1 MQTDYSKESEIV
13 LHKDY
18 FCGYFECLVQHLFG
32 RIDHHHL
39 RLLLKITENYL
50 LCILLIFPRQVGIVQ
65 LIILKALQYLTIQL
79 LLNEQKNYTVEFT
92 FVYQGAT
99 KPHECTS

>member
-39 RLLLKITENYL
+39 RLLLKITEHDL
-50 LCILLIFPRQVGIVQ
+50 LCILLIFPRQAEDCTIDYFEGTA
-65 LIILKALQYLTIQL
+65 IITI
-79 LLNEQKNYTVEFT
+79 NYTTTDIVFKWTEKLHSRIHLCLSRS
-92 FVYQGAT
+92 Y
-99 KPHECTS
+99 